1 MCKLTKMVSGGTRVI
16 QVTNIAPQAT
26 KDQMQTL
33 FGYLGKI
40 DDIRLYPTIRDVSCP
55 VQSRICY
62 VKYYDSATV
71 NVAQHMTNTVFIDRA
86 LIVIPMQSGEI
97 PDEHKALEM
106 SSNGTLVPGLNT
118 VEPRLPAHV
127 INSLEGVPPNQI
139 IQTYDPKMAAAGLP
153 GYPPLPAAYDSR
165 KIEEIRRTLLLGNVG
180 ELTHQQL
187 IDHFGQAGEVSYLR
201 FCERDVDNLK
211 YALIEMTEQESV
223 LKALQLNGSTVEGQT
238 IMVHHATQAISKPQT
253 KSNEAAQREIE
264 EAMCRVKEA
273 QNLISA
279 AIDPVIGLLSKDK
292 RRTRSRSRSR
302 RRSRS
307 RSRRSRSRRK
317 RSRSRSRHRS
327 RRSRSRHR
335 HRSRSR
341 SRHRSSR
348 RSRSRSRHRSS
359 RSKRDRSRDKDRDR
373 KDKTD
378 KDKDKKDKDR
388 EKSKEREKSKDR
400 EKSKSPAKDVEKET
414 KSDKESAAAETNGS
428 SSESKSK
435 ASTPVDDKEK
445 PSEPDKDADKDT
457 KVKEKERER
466 SPRKKDRSRSRDR
479 KRDRSRS
486 KRRSRSRSKRKRS
499 RSRRR
504 SRSRDRKRSRSRD
517 RKRSRSRDRK
527 RSRSRDRKRSRSR
540 DRKKSRSRDRKRS
553 RSRDRKRSRSHS
565 RRSKSRSTRDSKTPH
580 DRRSREKSL
589 NPPPPTIIEEN
600 ESMIEKTPEL
610 GNEKHSPDN
619 MDISNSP

>member
-1 MCKLTKMVSGGTRVI
+1 MCISAKMVSSSSTRVI

-71 NVAQHMTNTVFIDRA
+71 TVAQHMTNTVFIDRA

-106 SSNGTLVPGLNT
+106 SSNGTLVPGLNN

-127 INSLEGVPPNQI
+127 VNSLEGVPPSQV
-139 IQTYDPKMAAAGLP
+139 IQTYDPKLAALGLP
-153 GYPPLPAAYDSR
+153 PYPPLPAAYDSR
-165 KIEEIRRTLLLGNVG
+165 KIEEIRRTLLLIDVG
-180 ELTHQQL
+180 ALTYQQI
-187 IDHFGQAGEVSYLR
+187 IDHFCQAGEVNYLR
-201 FCERDVDNLK
+201 FCDRDVDQLK
-211 YALIEMTEQESV
+211 YALIEMTEQEGV
-223 LKALQLNGSTVEGQT
+223 LKALQLNGTTIAGQ
-238 IMVHHATQAISKPQT
+238 IILVHHATQAICKPQT

-279 AIDPVIGLLSKDK
+279 AIDPVIGMLSKDK
-292 RRTRSRSRSR
+292 RRSRSRSR

-307 RSRRSRSRRK
+307 RSRRSRSRHRGK

-335 HRSRSR
+335 HRTRSR

-359 RSKRDRSRDKDRDR
+359 RSKRDRSRDRDRDKKDKKDSGDKDKRDKDR
-373 KDKTD
+373 D
-378 KDKDKKDKDR
+378 KDKDKDK
-388 EKSKEREKSKDR
+388 
-400 EKSKSPAKDVEKET
+400 EKSKSPPKEVEKEEREEVLP
-414 KSDKESAAAETNGS
+414 DKPEQELNGTS
-428 SSESKSK
+428 LEVKSK
-435 ASTPVDDKEK
+435 ASSPVDDKERDL
-445 PSEPDKDADKDT
+445 DKEKEKEKEKD
-457 KVKEKERER
+457 VKEKEK
-466 SPRKKDRSRSRDR
+466 SPARKKDRSRSRDR

-486 KRRSRSRSKRKRS
+486 KRRSRSRSRRKRS

-504 SRSRDRKRSRSRD
+504 SRSKDRKRTRSRDRKRSRSRD

-527 RSRSRDRKRSRSR
+527 RSRSRDRKRT
-540 DRKKSRSRDRKRS
+540 RSRDRKRS

-565 RRSKSRSTRDSKTPH
+565 RRSKSRSHRDSKTPH
-580 DRRSREKSL
+580 ERKSRDRSPHLPVVLEEKNTSL
-589 NPPPPTIIEEN
+589 LDNKPIDIAD
-600 ESMIEKTPEL
+600 EK
-610 GNEKHSPDN
+610 NSPDN

>member
-1 MCKLTKMVSGGTRVI
+1 MCKSSKMVSGSTRVI

-106 SSNGTLVPGLNT
+106 SSNGTLVPGLST

-127 INSLEGVPPNQI
+127 INALDGVPPNQV
-139 IQTYDPKMAAAGLP
+139 IQTHDPKIVSLGLP
-153 GYPPLPAAYDSR
+153 PYPPLPATYDSR
-165 KIEEIRRTLLLGNVG
+165 KIEEIRRTVLVG
-180 ELTHQQL
+180 DVDNLTSQQL
-187 IDHFGQAGEVSYLR
+187 IDHFCQAGEVKYMR
-201 FCERDVDNLK
+201 FCERDVDK
-211 YALIEMTEQESV
+211 QRYALIEMTEQESII
-223 LKALQLNGSTVEGQT
+223 KALQLNGSLVEGQA
-238 IMVHHATQAISKPQT
+238 IKVHHATQAICKPQT

-307 RSRRSRSRRK
+307 RSRRSRSRHRSK

-327 RRSRSRHR
+327 R
-335 HRSRSR
+335 RSRSR

-359 RSKRDRSRDKDRDR
+359 RSKRDRSRDKDKDKDR
-373 KDKTD
+373 KDKKESTD
-378 KDKDKKDKDR
+378 KDK
-388 EKSKEREKSKDR
+388 KER
-400 EKSKSPAKDVEKET
+400 SKSPPKEIEKEE
-414 KSDKESAAAETNGS
+414 KEIEIKPDPVVVETNGNS
-428 SSESKSK
+428 SDVKSK
-435 ASTPVDDKEK
+435 ASTPADDKPEK
-445 PSEPDKDADKDT
+445 DVVE
-457 KVKEKERER
+457 KEKD
-466 SPRKKDRSRSRDR
+466 KDRSPSKKRERTRSRDR
-479 KRDRSRS
+479 KRERSRS
-486 KRRSRSRSKRKRS
+486 RRRSRSRSRRKRS

-504 SRSRDRKRSRSRD
+504 SRSRGKRSRSRD

-527 RSRSRDRKRSRSR
+527 RTRSRDRKRTRSRDRKRSRSR
-540 DRKKSRSRDRKRS
+540 DKKRS
-553 RSRDRKRSRSHS
+553 RSRDRKRSRSGS
-565 RRSKSRSTRDSKTPH
+565 RRSKSHSHRDSKTPH
-580 DRRSREKSL
+580 DRKSRDHTPNLSV
-589 NPPPPTIIEEN
+589 IEEKDISVLEN
-600 ESMIEKTPEL
+600 KIPDVCDEK
-610 GNEKHSPDN
+610 NSPDN

>member
-1 MCKLTKMVSGGTRVI
+1 MCKSSKMVSGSTRVI

-106 SSNGTLVPGLNT
+106 SSNGTLVPGLST

-127 INSLEGVPPNQI
+127 INALDGVPPNQV
-139 IQTYDPKMAAAGLP
+139 IQTHDPKLTSLGLP
-153 GYPPLPAAYDSR
+153 PYPPLPAAYDSR
-165 KIEEIRRTLLLGNVG
+165 KIEEIRRTLLVG
-180 ELTHQQL
+180 DVDSLTSQQL
-187 IDHFGQAGEVSYLR
+187 IDHFCLAGEVKYMR
-201 FCERDVDNLK
+201 FCERDADK
-211 YALIEMTEQESV
+211 QRYALIEMTEQESI
-223 LKALQLNGSTVEGQT
+223 LKALQLNGS
-238 IMVHHATQAISKPQT
+238 MVDGHAIKVYHATQAICKPQT

-307 RSRRSRSRRK
+307 RSRRSRSRHRSK

-327 RRSRSRHR
+327 RRSRSRHK
-335 HRSRSR
+335 HRS
-341 SRHRSSR
+341 SSR

-359 RSKRDRSRDKDRDR
+359 RSKRDRSRDKD
-373 KDKTD
+373 KD
-378 KDKDKKDKDR
+378 KDKDKDRKDKKESTDK
-388 EKSKEREKSKDR
+388 EKK
-400 EKSKSPAKDVEKET
+400 EKSKSPPKEVEKEE
-414 KSDKESAAAETNGS
+414 KEEVKPEVVAETNGN
-428 SSESKSK
+428 SSEGKSK
-435 ASTPVDDKEK
+435 ASTPADDKPEK
-445 PSEPDKDADKDT
+445 DVE
-457 KVKEKERER
+457 KEKERSPSKKRER
-466 SPRKKDRSRSRDR
+466 TRSRDR

-486 KRRSRSRSKRKRS
+486 RRRSRSRSRRKRS

-527 RSRSRDRKRSRSR
+527 RSRSRDRKRTRSR
-540 DRKKSRSRDRKRS
+540 DRKRSKSRDKKRS
-553 RSRDRKRSRSHS
+553 RSRDRKRSRSGS
-565 RRSKSRSTRDSKTPH
+565 RHSKSRSHRDSKTPH
-580 DRRSREKSL
+580 DRKSRDHTPNLSV
-589 NPPPPTIIEEN
+589 IEEKDISTLEN
-600 ESMIEKTPEL
+600 KISDVCDEK
-610 GNEKHSPDN
+610 NSPDN

>member
-1 MCKLTKMVSGGTRVI
+1 MCKSAKMVSSSTRVI

-106 SSNGTLVPGLNT
+106 SSNGTLVPGLNNA
-118 VEPRLPAHV
+118 EPRLPAHV
-127 INSLEGVPPNQI
+127 VNSLEGVPPSQV
-139 IQTYDPKMAAAGLP
+139 IQTYDPKLAAAGLP
-153 GYPPLPAAYDSR
+153 PYPPLPAAYESR
-165 KIEEIRRTLLLGNVG
+165 KIEEIRRTVLLIDVG
-180 ELTHQQL
+180 ALTYQQI
-187 IDHFGQAGEVSYLR
+187 IDHFSQAGEVNYLR
-201 FCERDVDNLK
+201 FCDRDVDQLK
-211 YALIEMTEQESV
+211 YALLEMSEQESV
-223 LKALQLNGSTVEGQT
+223 IKALQLNGTTIAGQT
-238 IMVHHATQAISKPQT
+238 ILVHHATQAICKPQT

-273 QNLISA
+273 QSLISA
-279 AIDPVIGLLSKDK
+279 AIDPVIGMLSKDK
-292 RRTRSRSRSR
+292 RRSRSRSR

-307 RSRRSRSRRK
+307 RSRRSRSRHRSK

-335 HRSRSR
+335 HRTRSR

-359 RSKRDRSRDKDRDR
+359 RSKRDRSRDRDR
-373 KDKTD
+373 KDKKDDKRDKDRD
-378 KDKDKKDKDR
+378 KDKDK
-388 EKSKEREKSKDR
+388 EKEK
-400 EKSKSPAKDVEKET
+400 EKSKSPPKEVEKEEKEEVKPENTEPETNGTITEVKSKASSPVDDKDKSDVEKE
-414 KSDKESAAAETNGS
+414 
-428 SSESKSK
+428 
-435 ASTPVDDKEK
+435 
-445 PSEPDKDADKDT
+445 KD
-457 KVKEKERER
+457 VKEKEK
-466 SPRKKDRSRSRDR
+466 SPVKKKDRSRSRDR

-486 KRRSRSRSKRKRS
+486 KRRSRSRSRRKRS

-540 DRKKSRSRDRKRS
+540 DRKRTRSRDRKRS
-553 RSRDRKRSRSHS
+553 RSRDRKRSRSQS
-565 RRSKSRSTRDSKTPH
+565 RRSKSRSHRDSKTPH
-580 DRRSREKSL
+580 ERKSRERSPNL
-589 NPPPPTIIEEN
+589 PPVLEEKN
-600 ESMIEKTPEL
+600 NSILEKPIDIAD
-610 GNEKHSPDN
+610 EKNSPDN

>member
-1 MCKLTKMVSGGTRVI
+1 MVSGSTRVI

-106 SSNGTLVPGLNT
+106 SSNGTLVPGLST

-127 INSLEGVPPNQI
+127 INALDGIPPNQV
-139 IQTYDPKMAAAGLP
+139 IQTHDPNMIASGLP
-153 GYPPLPAAYDSR
+153 PYPPLPATYDSR
-165 KIEEIRRTLLLGNVG
+165 KIEEVRRTVLVG
-180 ELTHQQL
+180 DIGTLTSQQL
-187 IDHFGQAGEVSYLR
+187 IDHFCHTGEVKYLR
-201 FCERDVDNLK
+201 FCERDIDKTK

-223 LKALQLNGSTVEGQT
+223 LKALILNGSNVDGQV
-238 IMVHHATQAISKPQT
+238 IKVLHATQAICKPQT

-292 RRTRSRSRSR
+292 RRSRSRSRSR

-307 RSRRSRSRRK
+307 RSRRSRSRHRSK

-373 KDKTD
+373 KDK
-378 KDKDKKDKDR
+378 KDSSEKEKKDKSR
-388 EKSKEREKSKDR
+388 SPPKE
-400 EKSKSPAKDVEKET
+400 VEKEEP
-414 KSDKESAAAETNGS
+414 KPEIVETNGGY
-428 SSESKSK
+428 SEVKSK
-435 ASTPVDDKEK
+435 ASTPADDKPEK
-445 PSEPDKDADKDT
+445 DIE
-457 KVKEKERER
+457 KEKDR
-466 SPRKKDRSRSRDR
+466 SPSKKRDRSKSKDRKRERSRSR
-479 KRDRSRS
+479 
-486 KRRSRSRSKRKRS
+486 RRSRSRSRRKRS
-499 RSRRR
+499 KSRRR
-504 SRSRDRKRSRSRD
+504 SRSRDRKRSRSRERKRSRSRERKRTRSRD
-517 RKRSRSRDRK
+517 RKRSKSRDRKRSRSRDKKRSRSRDRK
-527 RSRSRDRKRSRSR
+527 RSRST
-540 DRKKSRSRDRKRS
+540 
-553 RSRDRKRSRSHS
+553 S
-565 RRSKSRSTRDSKTPH
+565 RRSKSRSHRDSKTPH
-580 DRRSREKSL
+580 DRKSRDHTPNLS
-589 NPPPPTIIEEN
+589 IIEEKDISIMDN
-600 ESMIEKTPEL
+600 KHDVSDEK
-610 GNEKHSPDN
+610 NSPDN

>member
-1 MCKLTKMVSGGTRVI
+1 MCKSSKMVSGSTRVI

-106 SSNGTLVPGLNT
+106 SSNGTLVPGLST

-127 INSLEGVPPNQI
+127 VNTLEGVPPSQV
-139 IQTYDPKMAAAGLP
+139 IQTHDPKLAAAGLP
-153 GYPPLPAAYDSR
+153 PYPPLPAAYDSR
-165 KIEEIRRTLLLGNVG
+165 KIEEIRRTVLVG
-180 ELTHQQL
+180 DVDNLTSQHL
-187 IDHFGQAGEVSYLR
+187 IDHFCHAGEVKYMR
-201 FCERDVDNLK
+201 FCDRDADK
-211 YALIEMTEQESV
+211 QRYALIEMTEQESV
-223 LKALQLNGSTVEGQT
+223 LKALQLNGSIVEGQA
-238 IMVHHATQAISKPQT
+238 IKVLHATQAICKPQT

-307 RSRRSRSRRK
+307 RSRRSRSRHRSK

-327 RRSRSRHR
+327 RRSRSHQK

-359 RSKRDRSRDKDRDR
+359 RSKRDRSRDKDKDRDR
-373 KDKTD
+373 KDK
-378 KDKDKKDKDR
+378 KDSSEKDKK
-388 EKSKEREKSKDR
+388 
-400 EKSKSPAKDVEKET
+400 EKSKSPPPKEVEKEE
-414 KSDKESAAAETNGS
+414 KEEIKQTVLEIVETNGN
-428 SSESKSK
+428 SEKSK
-435 ASTPVDDKEK
+435 ASTPADDK
-445 PSEPDKDADKDT
+445 P
-457 KVKEKERER
+457 EKEIE
-466 SPRKKDRSRSRDR
+466 KEKDRSPSKKRDRSKSRDR

-486 KRRSRSRSKRKRS
+486 RRRSRSRSRRKRS

-504 SRSRDRKRSRSRD
+504 SRSKERKRSRSRKRTRSRDRKRSRSRD

-527 RSRSRDRKRSRSR
+527 RSRSRDK
-540 DRKKSRSRDRKRS
+540 KRS
-553 RSRDRKRSRSHS
+553 RSRDRKRSRSSS
-565 RRSKSRSTRDSKTPH
+565 RRSKSRSHRDSKTPH
-580 DRRSREKSL
+580 ERKSRDQTPNLSV
-589 NPPPPTIIEEN
+589 IEEKDL
-600 ESMIEKTPEL
+600 STIENKIPDVCD
-610 GNEKHSPDN
+610 EKNSPDN

>member
-1 MCKLTKMVSGGTRVI
+1 MI

-106 SSNGTLVPGLNT
+106 SSNGTLVPGLST

-127 INSLEGVPPNQI
+127 INSLEGVPPNQV

-153 GYPPLPAAYDSR
+153 AYPPLPAAYDSR
-165 KIEEIRRTLLLGNVG
+165 KIEEIRRTLLIIDVG
-180 ELTHQQL
+180 SLTHQQL
-187 IDHFGQAGEVSYLR
+187 VDHFCQAGEINYLR
-201 FCERDVDNLK
+201 FCERDADSLK

-223 LKALQLNGSTVEGQT
+223 IKALQLNGTTVEGQT

-307 RSRRSRSRRK
+307 RSRRSRSRHRSK

-335 HRSRSR
+335 HRTRSR

-359 RSKRDRSRDKDRDR
+359 RSKRDKSRDRDR
-373 KDKTD
+373 KDKKD
-378 KDKDKKDKDR
+378 SDKDKKDK
-388 EKSKEREKSKDR
+388 EKSKTPPKE
-400 EKSKSPAKDVEKET
+400 VEKDE
-414 KSDKESAAAETNGS
+414 KEDVKVENPVSETNGT
-428 SSESKSK
+428 SETK
-435 ASTPVDDKEK
+435 ASMPAEDKEK
-445 PSEPDKDADKDT
+445 SVEIEKEKDSKDEDKEKDKD
-457 KVKEKERER
+457 KEKEKEKEKDKDKEKEK
-466 SPRKKDRSRSRDR
+466 SPKKKDRSRSRDR

-486 KRRSRSRSKRKRS
+486 KRRSRSRSRRKRS
-499 RSRRR
+499 KSRRR

-527 RSRSRDRKRSRSR
+527 RSRSRDRRR
-540 DRKKSRSRDRKRS
+540 SRSRDRKRS
-553 RSRDRKRSRSHS
+553 RSRDKKRSRSRDRDRDRDRDRNRDRKRSRSRT
-565 RRSKSRSTRDSKTPH
+565 RRSKSRSHRDSKTPH
-580 DRRSREKSL
+580 ERKSRDRSPNISAVTEEK
-589 NPPPPTIIEEN
+589 NDTIIDKTLD
-600 ESMIEKTPEL
+600 MTDEK
-610 GNEKHSPDN
+610 NSPDN

>member
-1 MCKLTKMVSGGTRVI
+1 MCKSSKMVSGSTRVI

-106 SSNGTLVPGLNT
+106 SSNGTLVPGLST

-127 INSLEGVPPNQI
+127 INALDGVPPNQV
-139 IQTYDPKMAAAGLP
+139 IQTHDPKMVSLGLP
-153 GYPPLPAAYDSR
+153 PYPPLPATYDSR
-165 KIEEIRRTLLLGNVG
+165 KIEEIRRTVLVG
-180 ELTHQQL
+180 DVESLTSQQL
-187 IDHFGQAGEVSYLR
+187 IDHFCQAGEVKYMR
-201 FCERDVDNLK
+201 FCDREVDK
-211 YALIEMTEQESV
+211 QRYALIEMTEQESII
-223 LKALQLNGSTVEGQT
+223 KALQLNGSAVEGQT
-238 IMVHHATQAISKPQT
+238 IKVYHATQAICKPQT

-307 RSRRSRSRRK
+307 RSRRSRSRHRSK

-327 RRSRSRHR
+327 R
-335 HRSRSR
+335 RSRSR

-359 RSKRDRSRDKDRDR
+359 RSKRDRSRDKD
-373 KDKTD
+373 KD
-378 KDKDKKDKDR
+378 KDKDKDRKDKKDSS
-388 EKSKEREKSKDR
+388 EKEKKD
-400 EKSKSPAKDVEKET
+400 KSKSPPKEVEKEV
-414 KSDKESAAAETNGS
+414 KEEVKPEPVPETNGNGN
-428 SSESKSK
+428 SSEIKSK
-435 ASTPVDDKEK
+435 ASTPADDKPEK
-445 PSEPDKDADKDT
+445 DI
-457 KVKEKERER
+457 EKE
-466 SPRKKDRSRSRDR
+466 KDRSPSKKRERTRSRER

-486 KRRSRSRSKRKRS
+486 RRRSRSRSRRKRS

-527 RSRSRDRKRSRSR
+527 RSRSRDRKRTRSR
-540 DRKKSRSRDRKRS
+540 DRKRSRSRDKKRS
-553 RSRDRKRSRSHS
+553 RSRDRKRSRSGS
-565 RRSKSRSTRDSKTPH
+565 RRSKSRSHRDSKTPH
-580 DRRSREKSL
+580 DRKSRDHTPNLSV
-589 NPPPPTIIEEN
+589 IEEKDLSTI
-600 ESMIEKTPEL
+600 ESKTPEVCD
-610 GNEKHSPDN
+610 EKNSPDN